1 MSRAPAA
8 KATVTPWDKRVCP
21 REPGGL
27 QAEQFAAAR
36 KAFSAEDY
44 VAARSR
50 VVAAL
55 DAAGAHPTLVQ
66 LEEAGVRSAD
76 IVRLK
81 AEAAILRGQPDAALT
96 LLGQDD
102 DPEAWQVQAAA
113 YGAPDGSTA
122 AITAALDAL
131 RRGLVNG
138 GRSYALKRG

>member
-1 MSRAPAA
+1 MR
-8 KATVTPWDKRVCP
+8 
-21 REPGGL
+21 
-27 QAEQFAAAR
+27 
-36 KAFSAEDY
+36 
-44 VAARSR
+44 
-50 VVAAL
+50 
-55 DAAGAHPTLVQ
+55 

-138 GRSYALKRG
+138 GRSYALTRG